1 MLKYKINKIKKIK
14 EGLNNDISIIQIN
27 QNKKKYILKKYKN
40 DKRNRLLRE
49 LYFLNFAKK
58 NKISYVPKLYFYS
71 KKNNFII
78 LEKIDGVFPKKIN
91 RDYISNFS
99 KFIKKINKYK
109 DKYKKIYASDHFKNI
124 SDLKKSVSRRVNSN
138 YTLNKKNIDN
148 IQVYK
153 IIEQIRKKW
162 YFVKNKKTSLKFKD
176 IFSNSNLIIS
186 TSDFGPKNVI
196 LKNKLFKYIDFEYSG
211 LDFSIKYICDFL
223 SHPDLQIS
231 INLSNYFLEK
241 NMYLFKN
248 VSLLQK
254 KIEYFL
260 PIFYIKWSCI
270 ILNNYI
276 NKYEE
281 LNVNSRKKLI
291 KKILISLNKI

>member
-1 MLKYKINKIKKIK
+1 MFKNYIFIQRKIT
-14 EGLNNDISIIQIN
+14 
-27 QNKKKYILKKYKN
+27 
-40 DKRNRLLRE
+40 
-49 LYFLNFAKK
+49 
-58 NKISYVPKLYFYS
+58 
-71 KKNNFII
+71 II

-138 YTLNKKNIDN
+138 YTLKKKNIDN

-176 IFSNSNLIIS
+176 IFSNSNLMIS

-196 LKNKLFKYIDFEYSG
+196 LKNKSFKYIDFEYSG

-231 INLSNYFLEK
+231 MNLSNYFLEII
-241 NMYLFKN
+241 MYLFKN

-254 KIEYFL
+254 
-260 PIFYIKWSCI
+260 
-270 ILNNYI
+270 N
-276 NKYEE
+276 
-281 LNVNSRKKLI
+281 
-291 KKILISLNKI
+291 

>member
-1 MLKYKINKIKKIK
+1 M
-14 EGLNNDISIIQIN
+14 
-27 QNKKKYILKKYKN
+27 
-40 DKRNRLLRE
+40 
-49 LYFLNFAKK
+49 
-58 NKISYVPKLYFYS
+58 
-71 KKNNFII
+71 
-78 LEKIDGVFPKKIN
+78 
-91 RDYISNFS
+91 
-99 KFIKKINKYK
+99 
-109 DKYKKIYASDHFKNI
+109 
-124 SDLKKSVSRRVNSN
+124 
-138 YTLNKKNIDN
+138 
-148 IQVYK
+148 
-153 IIEQIRKKW
+153 
-162 YFVKNKKTSLKFKD
+162 
-176 IFSNSNLIIS
+176 IS

-196 LKNKLFKYIDFEYSG
+196 LKNKSFKYIDFEYSG